1 MKILLPFV
9 DLYDNNINHPMI
21 TGGAEL
27 FCRHLNNHFDVR
39 VQQIPI
45 GALKYSLRERD
56 RISLDIIEEANEIN
70 ADIIVSNFSG
80 SIFSGA
86 KLLES
91 NIPIMII
98 EHCMYPMMSILG

>member
-45 GALKYSLRERD
+45 GALKYSLRAT
-56 RISLDIIEEANEIN
+56 I
-70 ADIIVSNFSG
+70 
-80 SIFSGA
+80 
-86 KLLES
+86 
-91 NIPIMII
+91 
-98 EHCMYPMMSILG
+98 

>member
-27 FCRHLNNHFDVR
+27 FCRHLNNHFDVT

-45 GALKYSLRERD
+45 GALKYSIRERN

-70 ADIIVSNFSG
+70 ADKTITLSAKGYYCVEFFWFNF
-80 SIFSGA
+80 
-86 KLLES
+86 LW
-91 NIPIMII
+91 
-98 EHCMYPMMSILG
+98 C